1 VSAAAIDN
9 DAVTTRANEALSAAL
24 GNLSYRERRVLGLRY
39 GLGGKTPLTLGEV
52 GRTLNVTS
60 ERVRQVER
68 ESIQKLQQLSESQQ
82 LRTDSESHPDSAP
95 PSHRETLIAATPAP
109 GSVFSASWSTSA
121 SSRGAR
127 RAGPE
132 LRSKAKPAL
141 ALDLASLGE
150 VRAVG

>member
-9 DAVTTRANEALSAAL
+9 DAVTTLANEALSAAL

-95 PSHRETLIAATPAP
+95 
-109 GSVFSASWSTSA
+109 
-121 SSRGAR
+121 SS
-127 RAGPE
+127 
-132 LRSKAKPAL
+132 LRVCS
-141 ALDLASLGE
+141 
-150 VRAVG
+150 